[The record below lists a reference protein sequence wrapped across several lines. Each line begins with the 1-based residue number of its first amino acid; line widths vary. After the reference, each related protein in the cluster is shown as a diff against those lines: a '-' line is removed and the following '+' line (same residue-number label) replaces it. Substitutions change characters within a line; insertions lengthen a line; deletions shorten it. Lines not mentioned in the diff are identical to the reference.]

1 MAETNPLAVLGALR
15 TQQDAIAA
23 AETLRIAGIDLT
35 DYASTLGRYG
45 VKPTGKDTF
54 IIRHMLYTAADLE
67 QMNPQPPD
75 FIIGGLLPVGL
86 TIFAAP
92 SKFGKSWACIDMCA
106 AVAQGMPF
114 WGLPT
119 QKHGVLYLDLES
131 SANRLMQRMQ
141 RLKTGFPS
149 NMRITHQ
156 CNDLDHGLLDEI
168 AADLDTNPDIK
179 LVVID
184 TIGRVKGGTR
194 RGEDAYTADTRI
206 YGGLQRLAQSRQIAI
221 ICVTHTR
228 KGVNIDGYDD
238 PFAAMQGSAGI
249 MGVSDCTWL
258 IVGKRDA
265 EEKRFLATGRDIN
278 DQDYTITFDKET
290 CKWSFIGTTD
300 ALEEARAAKEWE
312 ENPIR
317 RTIRKLLGNVAYIVI
332 EPQQLYDAVLE
343 EIPSGTPIPA
353 TENRFVKDALSLNA
367 RLRQYDKISI
377 ERTTPRRTSKGS
389 KRLIKITKL

>member
-1 MAETNPLAVLGALR
+1 MAELSNAIEILGGLHN
-15 TQQDAIAA
+15 QQDAIAA
-23 AETLRIAGIDLT
+23 AETLRIAGIDLMQ
-35 DYASTLGRYG
+35 YCSTLSKYG

-54 IIRHMLYTAADLE
+54 IVRHMLYTAADLE

-106 AVAQGMPF
+106 AVAQGRPF

-119 QKHGVLYLDLES
+119 QQHGVLYLDLES
-131 SANRLMQRMQ
+131 SANRLMQRMK
-141 RLKTGFPS
+141 RLETGFPA
-149 NMRITHQ
+149 NMRITHA
-156 CNDLDHGLLDEI
+156 CNDLDHGLLEEL
-168 AADLDTNPDIK
+168 AGDLDANPDIK

-184 TIGRVKGGTR
+184 TIGRVKGGSR

-249 MGVSDCTWL
+249 MGVSDCTWM

-265 EEKRFLATGRDIN
+265 DEKRFLATGRDIN
-278 DQDYTITFDKET
+278 DQDYTITFNADT

-300 ALEEARAAKEWE
+300 ALEEAREREEWE
-312 ENPIR
+312 SNPIR
-317 RTIRKLLGNVAYIVI
+317 RTILKLLAAESYCIRSKPEFFEDVLRETNKAFDS
-332 EPQQLYDAVLE
+332 PTQLAKEARKIAGKLLE
-343 EIPSGTPIPA
+343 EDRIAIEDAGVWPNKGRCL
-353 TENRFVKDALSLNA
+353 RF
-367 RLRQYDKISI
+367 
-377 ERTTPRRTSKGS
+377 SKKS
-389 KRLIKITKL
+389 V